1 MDPGLAL
8 HTLQRIR
15 GTQEPAMIRAAT
27 EADLLAILAIYN
39 DAVLNTTAI
48 WNETPVDL
56 ENRRAWMLARAASG
70 FPVFVAEEAGR
81 VLGYGSFGDFRPFEG
96 YRVTVEHSLYVDASA
111 RGRGHGKRLLTA
123 LVDEARR
130 LGKRAM
136 VGGIDGTNRPSI
148 ALHAKFGF
156 VEVGRLPGVGTKFGR
171 PLDLVLMQK
180 TL

>member
-1 MDPGLAL
+1 
-8 HTLQRIR
+8 
-15 GTQEPAMIRAAT
+15 MIRAAT
-27 EADLLAILAIYN
+27 EADLPAILAIYN

-56 ENRRAWMLARAASG
+56 DNRRAWMLARTATG
-70 FPVFVAEEAGR
+70 FPVFVADEAGR
-81 VLGYGSFGDFRPFEG
+81 VIGYGSFGDFRPFEG
-96 YRVTVEHSLYVDASA
+96 YRVTVEHSLYVDAAA

-136 VGGIDGTNRPSI
+136 IGGIDGTNGPSI

-156 VEVGRLPGVGTKFGR
+156 VEVGRLPGVGTKFGQ